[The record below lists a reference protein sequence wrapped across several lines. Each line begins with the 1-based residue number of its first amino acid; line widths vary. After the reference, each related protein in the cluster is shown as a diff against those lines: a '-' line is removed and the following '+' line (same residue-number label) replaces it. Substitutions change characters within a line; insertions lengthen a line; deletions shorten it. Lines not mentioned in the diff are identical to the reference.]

1 MRFLSCSILLA
12 VIFSACQSATT
23 EESQRPPNVLF
34 ILVDDMG
41 YGDISAFNADSKIP
55 TPALNQLA
63 EEGMRFTDAHAPA
76 AVCVPSRYGLMT
88 GRYPI
93 RRTGV
98 FEGSWIEPNRQTLA
112 GLLSENGYHTACI
125 GKWHLGMGENEKN
138 PGLDG
143 PASDGRLTSGPVDRG
158 FDYFYGI
165 PASLDIPP
173 YYYIEN
179 DQVVDLPTDSVGDS
193 NTPGISPIQGAF
205 WRGGKMSPGFN
216 HQEVLPHLTQKSL
229 EFLQSHQESS
239 EQPFFLYMAL
249 PAPHT
254 PWLPLEAF
262 EGKSQA
268 GMYGDFTYQVD
279 QSIGQVLDYLE
290 EAGIEEETL
299 VFFSSDNGPVWFA
312 EDVEKYGHSSV
323 GALAGMKGDA
333 YEGGHRMPF
342 VVRWPGRIP
351 ANSES
356 SQLVCFT
363 DMMATL
369 ADLLNVSLDQA
380 TNAEDSYS
388 ILPVLLGG
396 NEPHT
401 LRDELLVESVYGL
414 HAMRLGDWVYINGT
428 GPGGFSWGYPR
439 PQGDP
444 QDGPPQ
450 LFNLSEDLGQQ
461 QNVIDQ
467 EPGVASML
475 EQKLNN
481 YLSIREKMAVR

>member
-1 MRFLSCSILLA
+1 MRSILSYFLLLL
-12 VIFSACQSATT
+12 VLSACQSGST
-23 EESQRPPNVLF
+23 EESQAPPNILF
-34 ILVDDMG
+34 VLVDDMG
-41 YGDISAFNADSKIP
+41 YGDISAFNPESKIP
-55 TPALNQLA
+55 TPALNQLVS
-63 EEGMRFTDAHAPA
+63 EGMRFTDAHAPA

-98 FEGSWIEPNRQTLA
+98 FEGSWIEPDRQTLA
-112 GLLSENGYHTACI
+112 GFLGEHGYKTACV

-138 PGLDG
+138 PGPDG
-143 PASDGRLTSGPVDRG
+143 KLTSGPVNRG

-179 DQVVDLPTDSVGDS
+179 DQVVNLPTDTIGDS
-193 NTPGISPIQGAF
+193 NTPGMSPIQGAF
-205 WRGGKMSPGFN
+205 WRGGDIAPGFK
-216 HQEVLPHLTQKSL
+216 HEEVLPHLTDKSL
-229 EFLQSHQESS
+229 EFLQSHRETSQ
-239 EQPFFLYMAL
+239 QPFFLYMAL

-254 PWLPLEAF
+254 PWLPLEEF
-262 EGKSQA
+262 EGESEA

-279 QSIGQVLDYLE
+279 QSIERVLDYLD

-299 VFFSSDNGPVWFA
+299 VFFSSDNGPVWFE
-312 EDVEKYGHSSV
+312 EDVEKYDHSSV
-323 GALAGMKGDA
+323 GPLAGMKGDA

-342 VVRWPGRIP
+342 VVRWPGKVP
-351 ANSES
+351 AGSES
-356 SQLVCFT
+356 KQLVCFT
-363 DMMATL
+363 DMIATV
-369 ADLLNVSLDQA
+369 ADLIDVPLEQE

-388 ILPVLLGG
+388 FLPVLLGE
-396 NEPHT
+396 NEPHQ

-414 HAMRLGDWVYINGT
+414 HAMRLGDWVYINGE
-428 GPGGFSWGYPR
+428 GSGGFSWGYPR
-439 PQGDP
+439 PEGDP
-444 QDGPPQ
+444 RQGQAQ
-450 LFNLSEDLGQQ
+450 LYNLAEDLGQQ

-481 YLSIREKMAVR
+481 YLSIREKMATR